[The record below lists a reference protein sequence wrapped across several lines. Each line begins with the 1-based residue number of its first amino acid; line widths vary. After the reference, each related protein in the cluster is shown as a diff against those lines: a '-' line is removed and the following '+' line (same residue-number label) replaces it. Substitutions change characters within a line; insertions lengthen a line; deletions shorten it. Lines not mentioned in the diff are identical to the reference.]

1 MDWIR
6 HISGQE
12 NWKQG
17 IFFFRECHFKFRHDQ
32 KCLCVYL
39 DLQGSLAKSVQRKLE
54 EKEDEEVLQSYYEM
68 GKAHMEPGFLLTFTK
83 TLIKSFFDIL
93 WQDVPVFFK
102 GMIQAWSG
110 CGDSHPGGQA
120 WMETSSGQEMLEEA
134 KKRKPDALEIRI
146 NIQAPRLY
154 FPVRGKAGGVMVW
167 QSWGRIESYSLCRE
181 QWC

>member
-1 MDWIR
+1 
-6 HISGQE
+6 
-12 NWKQG
+12 
-17 IFFFRECHFKFRHDQ
+17 
-32 KCLCVYL
+32 
-39 DLQGSLAKSVQRKLE
+39 
-54 EKEDEEVLQSYYEM
+54 
-68 GKAHMEPGFLLTFTK
+68 
-83 TLIKSFFDIL
+83 
-93 WQDVPVFFK
+93 
-102 GMIQAWSG
+102 MIQAWSG

-154 FPVRGKAGGVMVW
+154 FPVRGKARGFMVW